1 MENSGDRQRHGIE
14 ASLVKVL
21 SDRFGARLLY
31 TGMGSHGNI
40 PGDTSAWFPSDIT
53 AGAVSADKLTS
64 TARRV
69 DDEMTAASVRVF
81 KMTEGSILTSRDL
94 TRDAVGATMQNFIAA
109 QTDAVQFAASALWK
123 QQTSA
128 GTSGDARRATP
139 SVSSAYV
146 TLSLKSEDIRRCG
159 YGNEWARG

>member
-64 TARRV
+64 
-69 DDEMTAASVRVF
+69 
-81 KMTEGSILTSRDL
+81 
-94 TRDAVGATMQNFIAA
+94 MQDFIAA